1 MSLVIDLAEAALYSC
16 IGIVLMALGNFLID
30 LILPCSFPEEIKKGN
45 KAVGFVSA
53 GTNISVGIILR
64 AAVASPEAEDALDAA
79 LATGIVSSLLYF
91 VAGILFFMLGYIVI
105 DKINRQYRL
114 SEEIGKGNTAAG
126 IMVAGIF
133 IGLSAVISGVII

>member
-30 LILPCSFPEEIKKGN
+30 LIIPCSFPEDIKKGN

>member
-30 LILPCSFPEEIKKGN
+30 LIIPCSFPEEIKKGN

-91 VAGILFFMLGYIVI
+91 AAGILFFMLGYIVI

>member
-30 LILPCSFPEEIKKGN
+30 LIIPCSFPEEIKKGN
-45 KAVGFVSA
+45 KAVGFISA

-133 IGLSAVISGVII
+133 IGFSAVISGVII

>member
-30 LILPCSFPEEIKKGN
+30 LIIPCSFPEEIKKGN

>member
-30 LILPCSFPEEIKKGN
+30 LIIPCSFPEEIKKGN

-53 GTNISVGIILR
+53 GTNISGGIILR

>member
-30 LILPCSFPEEIKKGN
+30 LIIPCSFPEEIKKGN

-64 AAVASPEAEDALDAA
+64 AAVASPEAEDALDVA

-126 IMVAGIF
+126 IMVVGIF

>member
-30 LILPCSFPEEIKKGN
+30 LIIPCSFPEEIKKGN

-64 AAVASPEAEDALDAA
+64 AAVASPEAEDALDVA

>member
-30 LILPCSFPEEIKKGN
+30 LIIPCSFPEEIKKGN

-64 AAVASPEAEDALDAA
+64 AAVASPEAEDVLDAA